1 MEINENS
8 IEKSLCNDAAKIVI
22 DEEFKSDLKNKIMF
36 ADKYNNITKQPKHK
50 SNFMK
55 NRYFKIASG
64 FVICV
69 FVSGSIFKAI
79 DIQNKNMF
87 TRSKG
92 ITNSATPA
100 ISPKGSLED
109 SSKQASGLKILDDM
123 INNNY
128 KNKQLAVIKGNAG
141 SVSDIPSGN
150 NVKKAINNLL
160 AENVISNNAIT
171 GVVNHDN
178 SDAQINQ
185 SQVTDVKPVIPE
197 TVIPEIVTKPTI
209 DVPSA
214 PLVALTT
221 YDPRYSIDATKLA
234 SVKDDGIYIKD
245 LKSSNEKM
253 LIAYSDKTQVVNK
266 PNFTPSGQIIYYKAN
281 KVALENGAIYL
292 SSENGKVSTKIA
304 DGKNPMVSKNGKKLL
319 YESKG
324 QIFIQNLKDN
334 TSSYVA
340 NGKYPAFS
348 NDDNLI
354 SYVKEGIETSPDIS
368 PDISNVK
375 TASFAKLATF
385 SRMTSF
391 AKVTSTEKT
400 ISTLCVYNILAD
412 KSYSI
417 TDNGSIADSSTES
430 WSGAIRNVEDTSG
443 LDATSQYSYCESI
456 WSLDNKEVHVIKVD
470 NETGDRVVTNF
481 KLDN

>member
-1 MEINENS
+1 MEINENN

-79 DIQNKNMF
+79 DIQNKNIF

-92 ITNSATPA
+92 MTNSAIPA

-128 KNKQLAVIKGNAG
+128 KNKQLAVIKGNTG
-141 SVSDIPSGN
+141 SVSDVLSGN

-171 GVVNHDN
+171 GDVNHDN
-178 SDAQINQ
+178 SDPKINQ
-185 SQVTDVKPVIPE
+185 DQGTEVKPVIPE
-197 TVIPEIVTKPTI
+197 IVIPATVTKPTT
-209 DVPSA
+209 DSPSV

-253 LIAYSDKTQVVNK
+253 LIAYSDKTQIVNK

-354 SYVKEGIETSPDIS
+354 SYVKEGIETQSPDIS
-368 PDISNVK
+368 TVK
-375 TASFAKLATF
+375 TAGFAKMATF

-391 AKVTSTEKT
+391 AKVASTEKT

-412 KSYSI
+412 KSYGI

-481 KLDN
+481 KLDKIK

>member
-1 MEINENS
+1 MEINENN

-36 ADKYNNITKQPKHK
+36 AGKYNNITKQPKHK

-79 DIQNKNMF
+79 DIESKNIF

-92 ITNSATPA
+92 ITNSAIPA

-128 KNKQLAVIKGNAG
+128 KNKQLAVTKGNAG
-141 SVSDIPSGN
+141 SVSDVLVGN

-171 GVVNHDN
+171 GVGNHEN

-185 SQVTDVKPVIPE
+185 GQETEVKPVIPE
-197 TVIPEIVTKPTI
+197 TVIPAIVTKPMT
-209 DVPSA
+209 DAPSA

-253 LIAYSDKTQVVNK
+253 LIAYSDKTQIVNK

-368 PDISNVK
+368 NAK

-430 WSGAIRNVEDTSG
+430 WSGAIRNVEDTRG